1 MKRFLIDLLLIAVV
15 FAAGAANAF
24 AQPQTLYGPHGQYRA
39 QYNHSISKYPPSYT
53 VLSPSPGAYPY
64 ISELYYP
71 SSFRYYPN
79 VQYSIHKSYPLPPKV
94 TPQGSRPVHLRP
106 SWHFYP

>member
-1 MKRFLIDLLLIAVV
+1 MKRFLVELLLTAGIFAAT
-15 FAAGAANAF
+15 AAGAL
-24 AQPQTLYGPHGQYRA
+24 AQPKTLYGPHGRYRA
-39 QYNHSISKYPPSYT
+39 QYNHSISTYTPGYT
-53 VLSPSPGAYPY
+53 VLSPSPEAYPY

-79 VQYSIHKSYPLPPKV
+79 VQYSIHSSYPVPPKV

-106 SWHFYP
+106 SWRFDP